1 MKNLKKKNIFTEIN
15 KKNSVFISNVSQHF
29 GNRVIDTLIHNPL
42 TYIHNNHKENFE
54 LNEVGKII
62 TLDLEVLEHV
72 KSYNTKSPLTI
83 ITKTMSNQILKILFF
98 GKFKSFYISK
108 LEINKVYRITGK
120 LQFFSNSFQFIHPIN
135 IYSENNLKKF
145 EDIEPKYNLSRK
157 KINIKKF
164 RELILFNLEILQKFN
179 FPEEWISKRFMN
191 KDWYS
196 FKKSLLLIHN
206 PNKNISKNEIEILR
220 KRLALRRITSK
231 FFSIPK
237 IKKKKK
243 KETITS

>member
-1 MKNLKKKNIFTEIN
+1 MNNLKKKNIFTEIN
-15 KKNSVFISNVSQHF
+15 KKNSVFISNVCIHF

-42 TYIHNNHKENFE
+42 TYIHNNYKENFE
-54 LNEVGKII
+54 LKEVGKII

-108 LEINKVYRITGK
+108 LEINNVYRITGK
-120 LQFFSNSFQFIHPIN
+120 LHFFSNSFQFIHPIN
-135 IYSENNLKKF
+135 IYSKNNLKKF

-164 RELILFNLEILQKFN
+164 RELILFSLEILKKFD
-179 FPEEWISKRFMN
+179 FPEEWICKKFMD

-206 PNKNISKNEIEILR
+206 PTKNISKNEIEILR
-220 KRLALRRITSK
+220 KRLAFDELLANFLVFQK
-231 FFSIPK
+231 L
-237 IKKKKK
+237 KKKKK
-243 KETITS
+243 KLTTS